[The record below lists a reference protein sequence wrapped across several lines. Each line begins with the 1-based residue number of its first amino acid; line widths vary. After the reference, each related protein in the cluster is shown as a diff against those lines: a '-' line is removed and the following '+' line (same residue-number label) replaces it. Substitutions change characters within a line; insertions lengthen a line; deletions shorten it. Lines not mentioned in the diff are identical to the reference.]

1 MGISVALQGPLPKPS
16 PAYGSP
22 YKNNDRDEGAPLVLR
37 QRPVAQAF
45 HEESECKQTSS
56 PVPMIE

>member
-1 MGISVALQGPLPKPS
+1 MGISIALRELLPKPS

-22 YKNNDRDEGAPLVLR
+22 YKNNDRHEGAPLALR

-45 HEESECKQTSS
+45 HEERECKQTFS

>member
-1 MGISVALQGPLPKPS
+1 MGISIALRELLPKPS
-16 PAYGSP
+16 PTDGSRF
-22 YKNNDRDEGAPLVLR
+22 KNYDRHEGAPLALR

-45 HEESECKQTSS
+45 HEESDCKQTSS

>member
-1 MGISVALQGPLPKPS
+1 MGISVALREPLPKPT
-16 PAYGSP
+16 PAYGSHF
-22 YKNNDRDEGAPLVLR
+22 KNNHRHEGAPLALR
-37 QRPVAQAF
+37 QRLVAQAF